1 MAYLT
6 NLLLPITYI
15 HIFLYE
21 TNRNRIV
28 NHYGGH
34 TRQLSRHFE
43 IKREISKQ
51 WSGLGRE
58 LFTDA
63 DYFSVTFPLNLD
75 VRMKALVFAALF
87 LIVSISVKIRNRETQ
102 YRTQ

>member
-43 IKREISKQ
+43 IKRDLLLLVALLWRHEI
-51 WSGLGRE
+51 
-58 LFTDA
+58 
-63 DYFSVTFPLNLD
+63 
-75 VRMKALVFAALF
+75 
-87 LIVSISVKIRNRETQ
+87 
-102 YRTQ
+102 

>member
-1 MAYLT
+1 
-6 NLLLPITYI
+6 
-15 HIFLYE
+15 
-21 TNRNRIV
+21 
-28 NHYGGH
+28 
-34 TRQLSRHFE
+34 LSANNEE
-43 IKREISKQ
+43 IGKISKQ

-102 YRTQ
+102 YRTQWKLY